1 MSFGDRV
8 GAARYVGSTLPLV
21 GCNLRICYGEHIES
35 WIRYNQNFA
44 LVHRIVASPLNS
56 NRRDARLAL
65 EGNKRRRGVLERLER
80 SRLDHDRSKI
90 NFQEILERLDCAS
103 KEDARDDFVSPRL
116 EFLRSRRGV
125 FLEAYAIVV
134 DRKASPER
142 KII

>member
-1 MSFGDRV
+1 MQDERF
-8 GAARYVGSTLPLV
+8 
-21 GCNLRICYGEHIES
+21 
-35 WIRYNQNFA
+35 
-44 LVHRIVASPLNS
+44 
-56 NRRDARLAL
+56 AL

-90 NFQEILERLDCAS
+90 NFEEILERLDCAS

-116 EFLRSRRGV
+116 EFLRSR